1 MELYLNNIE
10 ITKKEYIW
18 SCQNYLT
25 AFLLNKFKPFNMP
38 HLEKGNPKLINAWAF
53 YDWANSVYSLVIGT
67 AVFPIYFESI
77 TSKNNG
83 MVHFLGTDFHNSSL
97 LSYSLSISFFIVA
110 FLSPILS
117 GIADYT
123 GNKKRFMQFFCYLG
137 SFSVMSLFFFKGE
150 ETLWIGVVFTI
161 LASIG
166 FWGSIVFYNSYLPEI
181 AEPKDHDRVSAKGFM
196 FGYTGS
202 VILLSFNLLMVM
214 KPELFG
220 ITDSSLPARISFLM
234 VGIWWIGFAQ
244 VTFYYLTSNIF
255 EKKPEKDYIFKGIKE
270 LGIILIGLQ
279 KQSQLKQYLIA
290 FFLYS
295 TGVQTIILLA
305 GIYGK
310 KELGIDTGKLIT
322 TILLIQIVA
331 IFGAYVFARISEKIG
346 NIKTLK
352 LTIAIWGLIC
362 FGAYL
367 LDKNNP
373 YIDLQFYT
381 LGALIGMVLGAIQS
395 LSRSTYSKLLPDTED
410 HTTYFSFFDV
420 TEKIAIVVGTF
431 IFGIVGAVTNSMR
444 NSIFI
449 LAIFFLLG
457 YIVLSF
463 MKKIEVKETNE

>member
-1 MELYLNNIE
+1 
-10 ITKKEYIW
+10 
-18 SCQNYLT
+18 
-25 AFLLNKFKPFNMP
+25 MP
-38 HLEKGNPKLINAWAF
+38 NLEKGNPKLINAWAF
-53 YDWANSVYSLVIGT
+53 YDWANSVYSLVIAT
-67 AVFPIYFESI
+67 AVFPIYYESI
-77 TSKNNG
+77 TSKNDGIVN
-83 MVHFLGTDFHNSSL
+83 FLGIDFHNSTL
-97 LSYSLSISFFIVA
+97 LSYSLSLSFLIVA
-110 FLSPILS
+110 LLSPILS

-137 SFSVMSLFFFKGE
+137 SLSVMSLFFFKGT
-150 ETLWIGVVFTI
+150 ETIWIGIVFSM

-181 AEPKDHDRVSAKGFM
+181 APVEQHDRVSAKGFM

-202 VILLSFNLLMVM
+202 VLLLAFNLVMVI

-220 ITDSSLPARISFLM
+220 IVDETLPARISFLM

-244 VTFYYLTSNIF
+244 VTFYYLPNNVYH
-255 EKKPEKDYIFKGIKE
+255 KKPEKDYIFKGLKE
-270 LGIILIGLQ
+270 LNEVVKAL
-279 KQSQLKQYLIA
+279 KNHTSLKQFLIA

-310 KELGIDTGKLIT
+310 QELGIDTNKLII

-331 IFGAYVFARISEKIG
+331 IFGAYLFSRISESIG
-346 NIKTLK
+346 NIKALK

-362 FGAYL
+362 FAAYL
-367 LDKNNP
+367 LDANNK
-373 YIDLQFYT
+373 YIDIQFYA
-381 LGALIGMVLGAIQS
+381 LGAVIGMVLGAIQS

-410 HTTYFSFFDV
+410 HATYFSFFDV
-420 TEKIAIVVGTF
+420 TEKVAIVIGTF
-431 IFGIVGAVTNSMR
+431 IFGFVGAISDSLK

-463 MKKIEVKETNE
+463 MKKNPDISK

>member
-1 MELYLNNIE
+1 
-10 ITKKEYIW
+10 
-18 SCQNYLT
+18 
-25 AFLLNKFKPFNMP
+25 MP
-38 HLEKGNPKLINAWAF
+38 NLEKGNPKLINAWAF
-53 YDWANSVYSLVIGT
+53 YDWANSVYSLVIAT
-67 AVFPIYFESI
+67 AVFPIYYESI
-77 TSKNNG
+77 TSKNDG
-83 MVHFLGTDFHNSSL
+83 IVSFLGINFHNSTL
-97 LSYSLSISFFIVA
+97 LSYSLSFSFLIVA
-110 FLSPILS
+110 ILSPILS

-137 SFSVMSLFFFKGE
+137 SLSVMSLFFFEGT
-150 ETLWIGVVFTI
+150 ETIWVGIVFSM

-181 AEPKDHDRVSAKGFM
+181 APVEQHDRVSAKGFM

-202 VILLSFNLLMVM
+202 VLLLAFNLVMVM

-220 ITDSSLPARISFLM
+220 IIDETLPARISFLM

-244 VTFYYLTSNIF
+244 ITFYYLPNNVYQ
-255 EKKPEKDYIFKGIKE
+255 KKPEKDYIFKGLKE
-270 LGIILIGLQ
+270 LKGVVKAI
-279 KQSQLKQYLIA
+279 KMNTSLKQFLIA

-310 KELGIDTGKLIT
+310 QELGIDTNKLII

-331 IFGAYVFARISEKIG
+331 IFGAYLFSRISENIG
-346 NIKTLK
+346 NIKALK

-362 FGAYL
+362 FAAYL
-367 LDKNNP
+367 LDANNK
-373 YIDLQFYT
+373 YIDIQFYA
-381 LGALIGMVLGAIQS
+381 LGAVIGMVLGAIQS

-410 HTTYFSFFDV
+410 HATYFSFFDV
-420 TEKIAIVVGTF
+420 TEKVAIVIGTF
-431 IFGIVGAVTNSMR
+431 IFGFVGAISDSLK

-463 MKKIEVKETNE
+463 MKKNPDISK